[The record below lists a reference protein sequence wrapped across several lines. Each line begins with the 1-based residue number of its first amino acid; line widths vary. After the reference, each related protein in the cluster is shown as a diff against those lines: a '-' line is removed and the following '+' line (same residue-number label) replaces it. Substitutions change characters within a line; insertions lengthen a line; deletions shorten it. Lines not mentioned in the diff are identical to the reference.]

1 MEVQL
6 SRWLRVV
13 RGVIGTGLT
22 FAVGV
27 GAAVSAIGAAMWVAG
42 AATPVDILRSAGRFS
57 VVAFL
62 LGVVFSGALVIT
74 ARARVFQRLSLWV
87 GGALGAGAGVVYW
100 VFLALTGGRVWTPR
114 LAIGNLVVLVIMG
127 VGAAM
132 GTLLIARRGGAA
144 LRSADE
150 TERLGVGGEEFVG
163 TRRESKVEVPR
174 R

>member
-42 AATPVDILRSAGRFS
+42 AATPVDILRAAGRFS

-62 LGVVFSGALVIT
+62 LGVVFSGALVVT

-150 TERLGVGGEEFVG
+150 AERLGAGDEEFVG

-174 R
+174 G